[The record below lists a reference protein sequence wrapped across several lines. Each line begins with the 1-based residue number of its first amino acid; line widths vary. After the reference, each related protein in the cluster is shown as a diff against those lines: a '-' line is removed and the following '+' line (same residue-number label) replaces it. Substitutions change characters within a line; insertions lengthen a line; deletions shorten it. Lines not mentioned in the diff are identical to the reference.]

1 LLENVMKCAA
11 ALLFVTFVRA
21 AIPQST
27 KADKRW
33 RVWNVRFVPLATG
46 APQHVRFA
54 LENGL

>member
-1 LLENVMKCAA
+1 MKCAA